1 MSKLIDKNRKYFL
14 PGWVLAHDGLS
25 AGGKIIL
32 AILWT
37 RSSEADGGG
46 RISLMTYPEIARLAG
61 LHERSVIRGVA
72 DMSKLNLVTKVPKG
86 FLVTEPPAEPTPGEE
101 DLSMDKALDGFVSA
115 DDVVRALTENTLPG
129 INKHM
134 LDQTGV
140 TGKMPEGDILKLMS
154 VIKQVV
160 KTKNLTLASRDL
172 ITLQD
177 IKQYGRVS

>member
-14 PGWVLAHDGLS
+14 PGWVLAHDDLS
-25 AGGKIIL
+25 AGDKIIL

-37 RSSEADGGG
+37 RSSDVEGGG
-46 RISLMTYPEIARLAG
+46 RISLMTYTEIARLAR

-72 DMSKLNLVTKVPKG
+72 SMAKLSLVTKVPKG
-86 FLVTEPPAEPTPGEE
+86 FLVAEPPVELAPGEE
-101 DLSMDKALDGFVSA
+101 DLSMDKALDGFTSA
-115 DDVVRALTENTLPG
+115 DEVVRALTNNTLPG

-160 KTKNLTLASRDL
+160 KAKNLTLASRDL

-177 IKQYGRVS
+177 IRQYGRAA